1 MSKDIRFSMNTGIGG
16 GQTIIQNMA
25 MPMVE
30 KAAEAIAQRASSIS
44 SSLTTQPVSFK
55 VNTYVGLPNRRG
67 GTRAV
72 AEIVGDGAMTEHQS
86 YMAFTAV
93 QKSKD
98 AGRV

>member
-1 MSKDIRFSMNTGIGG
+1 MNTGAGG
-16 GQTIIQNMA
+16 GQDIIQHMA
-25 MPMVE
+25 MPLVE
-30 KAAEAIAQRASSIS
+30 KSAQAIAARASAISGSITS
-44 SSLTTQPVSFK
+44 TPLTFD

-72 AEIVGDGAMTEHQS
+72 AEVTAEGVYSDHQR
-86 YMAFTAV
+86 YAAFTAV

>member
-1 MSKDIRFSMNTGIGG
+1 MNTGAGG
-16 GQTIIQNMA
+16 GRDIIREMA

-30 KAAEAIAQRASSIS
+30 KSAEAIAERASNISGSITS
-44 SSLTTQPVSFK
+44 NPLHFR
-55 VNTYVGLPNRRG
+55 VNTYIGLQNKRG

-72 AEIVGDGAMTEHQS
+72 AEIVADGAVTDHQRYS
-86 YMAFTAV
+86 GFTVV